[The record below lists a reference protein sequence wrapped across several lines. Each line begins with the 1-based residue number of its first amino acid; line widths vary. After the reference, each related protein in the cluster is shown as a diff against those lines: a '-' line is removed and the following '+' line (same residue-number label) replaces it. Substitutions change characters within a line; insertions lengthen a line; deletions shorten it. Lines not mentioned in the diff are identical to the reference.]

1 MQCGQI
7 RKMLINYALDDA
19 RMTERLCVD
28 VHTSHCSACR
38 QELEDVCELIVA
50 CDGALSHPCPADD
63 FDTLMARIEAGE
75 APARDI
81 PAGVRWNWRTV
92 ATRAAAAA
100 AAVVAVILI
109 AAPVA
114 RNAGHVVR
122 ELQEVTSD
130 RGVPQGDRVLVP
142 VISEA
147 FVKRVLEI
155 NEGYEAVHWM
165 QSSMTADPRLP

>member
-7 RKMLINYALDDA
+7 RKMLVNYALDDA

-75 APARDI
+75 APGRDI
-81 PAGVRWNWRTV
+81 PAGTRWTWRTT
-92 ATRAAAAA
+92 AARAAAA
-100 AAVVAVILI
+100 AAVVAAILI

-130 RGVPQGDRVLVP
+130 SGVPQGDRVLVP
-142 VISEA
+142 VVSEA
-147 FVKRVLEI
+147 FVKRVLKI
-155 NEGYEAVHWM
+155 NEEYEAVHRT